1 MYWLYF
7 AHLGT
12 DEEVA
17 RDAKKLAG
25 DEWEYRLTDD
35 HEFLYENEMGDEPI
49 GGTLVAIPFMTEEG
63 ARKVA
68 RPITLLQGE
77 YKNIWKYS
85 IFPEPPS
92 DAHKVSTEPTILQK
106 IRAHRDAIGSKL
118 PLNHYR
124 LIYED
129 KRIAQRI
136 LVFFEENCNRY
147 FSAATPEETLRAFL
161 QILIE
166 RYGPDAYLLAIT
178 TIIEE
183 HQSHNKSE
191 APDFDED
198 SIIKLP
204 VSMQE
209 DARKKLEE
217 HKKGLAAWD
226 DQNER
231 YHDIK
236 RAVDEKNAELAY
248 ECSTW
253 THDGEYER
261 WSFEYLE
268 ESE

>member
-1 MYWLYF
+1 ML
-7 AHLGT
+7 
-12 DEEVA
+12 
-17 RDAKKLAG
+17 R
-25 DEWEYRLTDD
+25 
-35 HEFLYENEMGDEPI
+35 
-49 GGTLVAIPFMTEEG
+49 
-63 ARKVA
+63 
-68 RPITLLQGE
+68 GE
-77 YKNIWKYS
+77 HKNIWKYN
-85 IFPEPPS
+85 IFPDPPS
-92 DAHKVSTEPTILQK
+92 NARKVSTEPIGLQK
-106 IRAHRDAIGSKL
+106 MRARRDAAGSKL

-147 FSAATPEETLRAFL
+147 FSAATTEETLRAFL

-166 RYGPDAYLLAIT
+166 RYGPGTHWLAIT
-178 TIIEE
+178 TTIEE
-183 HQSHNKSE
+183 HHSDQYKPE

-198 SIIKLP
+198 SIVNLP

-209 DARKKLEE
+209 DARERLEE
-217 HKKGLAAWD
+217 HKKVLTAWD

-236 RAVDEKNAELAY
+236 RAIDENDAELAY
-248 ECSTW
+248 ECSIW

-268 ESE
+268 EADEKGR